1 VRRHPSLSNKT
12 SMSECSEEFYVD
24 FNEASTTTTTTDD
37 GIFLGTDA
45 ISDFLSAGGTFSDIF
60 DDMPGKNLYFIK
72 KKIPN

>member
-1 VRRHPSLSNKT
+1 
-12 SMSECSEEFYVD
+12 MSECSEEFYVD

-60 DDMPGKNLYFIK
+60 DDMPGKFKKYIK
-72 KKIPN
+72 IKFFNFLIFKIWA